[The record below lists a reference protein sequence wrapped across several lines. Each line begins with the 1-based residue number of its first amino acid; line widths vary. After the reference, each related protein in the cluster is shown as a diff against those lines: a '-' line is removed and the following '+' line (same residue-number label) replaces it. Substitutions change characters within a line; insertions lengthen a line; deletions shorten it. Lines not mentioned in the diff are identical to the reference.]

1 MTIESFLSYEET
13 RQLTQHSSTC
23 VKRLELHL
31 DSVFRFSISQYF
43 LGILPT
49 NTEGKL
55 GKNFLV
61 LCLWREYT
69 HQKRFQLNSTAIRNI
84 TALSCHLSSCRQSPL
99 SCRPTP
105 CCPLPSSC
113 PLSSCHQ
120 SPLSCHP
127 SLSPCCPS
135 MSSCHL
141 SHPAAPCHQ
150 RATHCRCRAACRPA
164 ASCCRHTARRRRRAT
179 CRPAAPCRR
188 RAARRHRRGCLLPC
202 FPLLSAVVDCYVFVT
217 PLLDFDGTGC
227 RRRHT

>member
-141 SHPAAPCHQ
+141 SPVTKIGYFGTYLQ
-150 RATHCRCRAACRPA
+150 Y
-164 ASCCRHTARRRRRAT
+164 
-179 CRPAAPCRR
+179 
-188 RAARRHRRGCLLPC
+188 LLPI
-202 FPLLSAVVDCYVFVT
+202 PRHIVVTSFQLIPVGSQISIHIT
-217 PLLDFDGTGC
+217 LGLRPHHLQWN
-227 RRRHT
+227 